1 MYHVPVLLNEVVD
14 ALNINPNGIYVDA
27 TYGGGGHSKKIFSKL
42 INGRLIGFDQD
53 EAALVNA
60 IDDERFVIVNQNFR
74 YLRNFLR
81 YHKALPI
88 DGILADL
95 GVSSHQFDTAERG
108 FSTRFDG
115 PLDLRMDNT
124 IEKDAKYIINNYK
137 EDQLILIFQNYG
149 EIHNTKTL
157 VKLIIED
164 RKIKKINNTKEF
176 IEVLHKVAPRG
187 KEYSYY
193 AQAFQALR
201 IEVNDELDALKTFL
215 KQLPDVLNQG
225 GRVAMLSY
233 HSLEDRLVKNFFKT
247 GNFEGIVNKDFYG
260 NIEVPF
266 SIINRKPII
275 PSDEEIKENPRAR
288 SAKLRVAEKK

>member
-176 IEVLHKVAPRG
+176 ISLLAWLDILRRSLKCLIRLGYLLLCKITTLDRG
-187 KEYSYY
+187 FHLL
-193 AQAFQALR
+193 AQVRQ
-201 IEVNDELDALKTFL
+201 V
-215 KQLPDVLNQG
+215 
-225 GRVAMLSY
+225 RV
-233 HSLEDRLVKNFFKT
+233 H
-247 GNFEGIVNKDFYG
+247 
-260 NIEVPF
+260 
-266 SIINRKPII
+266 
-275 PSDEEIKENPRAR
+275 
-288 SAKLRVAEKK
+288 

>member
-1 MYHVPVLLNEVVD
+1 MYHIPVLLNEVVD

-27 TYGGGGHSKKIFSKL
+27 TFGGGGHSQAILNKL
-42 INGRLIGFDQD
+42 KNGKLIGFDHD

-60 IDDERFVIVNQNFR
+60 FDDERFVFVNQNFR
-74 YLRNFLR
+74 YIRNFLR
-81 YHKALPI
+81 YHKAIPV

-108 FSTRFDG
+108 FSTRLDG

-124 IEKDAKYIINNYK
+124 IEKDAKYILNNYK
-137 EDQLILIFQNYG
+137 EEPLIQIFQNFG

-157 VKLIIED
+157 VKAILEE
-164 RKIKKINNTKEF
+164 RKTKKINSTKEF
-176 IEVLHKVAPRG
+176 IEILQKVAPRG

-201 IEVNDELDALKTFL
+201 IEVNGELEALKTFL
-215 KQLPDVLNQG
+215 KQLPDLLNQG
-225 GRVAMLSY
+225 GRVAILSY
-233 HSLEDRLVKNFFKT
+233 HSLEDRLVKNYFKT

-260 NIEVPF
+260 NVEVPF
-266 SIINRKPII
+266 VLINRKPIT
-275 PSDEEIKENPRAR
+275 PSDKEIIENSRAR